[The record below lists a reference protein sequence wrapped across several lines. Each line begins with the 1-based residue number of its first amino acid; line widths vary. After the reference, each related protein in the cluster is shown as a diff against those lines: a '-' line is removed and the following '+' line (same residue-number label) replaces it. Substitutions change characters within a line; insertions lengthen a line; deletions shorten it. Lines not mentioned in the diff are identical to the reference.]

1 MQSWEAV
8 RARWWDAVSEL
19 VTLVS
24 QEEYQAQTRQR
35 VVVLE
40 HLEGQL
46 GGRGAL
52 HPLLLYAVLRTT
64 SQDIPACPRGLQV
77 KHMS

>member
-40 HLEGQL
+40 GQL

-52 HPLLLYAVLRTT
+52 HPLLLYAVLGTT

-77 KHMS
+77 KYVS